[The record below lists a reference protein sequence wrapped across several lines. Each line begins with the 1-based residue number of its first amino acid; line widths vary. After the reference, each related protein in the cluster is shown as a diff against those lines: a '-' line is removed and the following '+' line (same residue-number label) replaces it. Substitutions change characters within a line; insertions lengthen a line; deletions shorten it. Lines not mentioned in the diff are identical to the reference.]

1 MKKLLIIEDDDE
13 IVEAVSLVFQIRW
26 PEAKIVSTS
35 QGRKGVELAGTE
47 QPDVVILD
55 LGLPDISGFDVLRQI
70 RRFSDVPIIIVTAR
84 SEEKDVIK
92 GLELGADDYITK
104 PLRQLE
110 LIARIKA
117 HTRRQDK
124 TGAEEITSGSMVLNS
139 VTGQLY
145 LKGREIN
152 LTHTESGILGY
163 LMANAGRVVTH
174 SSIAEAVWGENYPG
188 VTDSLKVHIR
198 RLREKIEEDPGNP
211 QLVVTRPGTGYLLTK
226 Q

>member
-1 MKKLLIIEDDDE
+1 MKMMLVIEDDEE
-13 IVEAVSLVFQIRW
+13 IVEAISLVFQIRW
-26 PEAKIVSTS
+26 PEAKVVSTRY
-35 QGRKGVELAGTE
+35 GKKGVEFAESE
-47 QPDVVILD
+47 QPDVIILD

-70 RRFSDVPIIIVTAR
+70 RQFSEVPIIIVTAR
-84 SEEKDVIK
+84 AEEKDVIK

-117 HTRRQDK
+117 QTRRQDQ
-124 TGAEEITSGSMVLNS
+124 TEAEQITSGSMRLNS

-145 LKGREIN
+145 HKGKEVN
-152 LTHTESGILGY
+152 LTHTETRILGH

-174 SSIAEAVWGENYPG
+174 SSIAEAVWGDNYPG

>member
-1 MKKLLIIEDDDE
+1 MKLMLIIEDDEE
-13 IVEAVSLVFQIRW
+13 IVEAISLVFQIRW
-26 PEAKIVSTS
+26 PEARIVTTS
-35 QGRKGVELAGTE
+35 QGKKGVELAGTE
-47 QPDVVILD
+47 QPDIVILD

-70 RRFSDVPIIIVTAR
+70 RQFSDVPIIIVTAR
-84 SEEKDVIK
+84 AEEKDIIK

-117 HTRRQDK
+117 QTRRQDK
-124 TGAEEITSGSMVLNS
+124 TEEEEITSGSMRLNG

-145 LKGREIN
+145 HKGKEIN
-152 LTHTESGILGY
+152 LTHTESRILGY

-174 SSIAEAVWGENYPG
+174 SSIAEAVWGDNYPG

-198 RLREKIEEDPGNP
+198 RLREKIEDEPGNP
-211 QLVVTRPGTGYLLTK
+211 QLVVTKPGTGYLLTRH
-226 Q
+226 